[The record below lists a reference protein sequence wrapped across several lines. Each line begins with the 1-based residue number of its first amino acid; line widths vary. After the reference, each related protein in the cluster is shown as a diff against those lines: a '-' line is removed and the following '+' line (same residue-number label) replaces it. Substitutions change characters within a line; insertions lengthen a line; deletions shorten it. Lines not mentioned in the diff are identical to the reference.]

1 MMENI
6 LRLYRKYRE
15 TVHYLFFGVVTTAVN
30 FVIYYL
36 LVFGGM
42 YYIAA
47 QVIAWIGSVIV
58 AYITNKLWVF
68 EDHAHGF
75 SAVAKQFC
83 SFTASRLF
91 SFGVETLLLWL
102 MVDVGSI
109 SERIA
114 KLPVAVLTVILN
126 YVTGKLLVFRRK

>member
-1 MMENI
+1 MEAI

-15 TVHYLFFGVVTTAVN
+15 TINYLFFGVVTTIVN

-36 LVFGGM
+36 LLFTGM
-42 YYIAA
+42 HYIVA
-47 QVIAWIGSVIV
+47 QVIAWIGAVIV

-68 EDHAHGF
+68 DDHAKGVR
-75 SAVAKQFC
+75 AIAKQFC

-91 SFGVETLLLWL
+91 SFGIETLLLYL

-109 SERIA
+109 SDRIA

-126 YVTGKLLVFRRK
+126 YVTGKLIVFRRR